1 MAISLLETAWMDA
14 LLIQYPNHPFFFFI
28 EGVLVYFSEQ
38 QVKQLF
44 LELVK
49 RFKGAQICFDAYS
62 GWLVN
67 KSGSTHSTTDQMRKN
82 YKWRC
87 DNIKQPEMWS
97 SDLIH
102 LSTTYFLKLYP
113 KRWGIYTL
121 VRLFP
126 KIANCSFMSVFRIKS

>member
-67 KSGSTHSTTDQMRKN
+67 K
-82 YKWRC
+82 
-87 DNIKQPEMWS
+87 
-97 SDLIH
+97 
-102 LSTTYFLKLYP
+102 
-113 KRWGIYTL
+113 
-121 VRLFP
+121 
-126 KIANCSFMSVFRIKS
+126 